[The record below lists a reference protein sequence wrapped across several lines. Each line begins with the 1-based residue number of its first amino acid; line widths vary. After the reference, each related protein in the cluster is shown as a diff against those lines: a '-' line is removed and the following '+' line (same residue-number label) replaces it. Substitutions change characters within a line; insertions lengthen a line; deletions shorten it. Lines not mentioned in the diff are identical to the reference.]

1 MAMVRNASGST
12 EVEET
17 MKRIQSHRGVKGVL
31 ICTSEVRGCSDAGE
45 KRFTQTAVLIRYE
58 TTPPL

>member
-1 MAMVRNASGST
+1 
-12 EVEET
+12 

-45 KRFTQTAVLIRYE
+45 QRYTQTAVLIRYE